1 MILVSGAS
9 SAAGRELVR
18 LLIRRGEPVRAF
30 LRDPGQLEADLA
42 GGCEVAGGD
51 FSDPEALR
59 AALDGVRLF
68 YLTSFDHPETVALQ
82 SNALEAAQAA
92 GVERVVRL
100 SAPAAD
106 PNSPVNFARWHGIME
121 KRADAS
127 GIPCAHLRPNWYM
140 DNFLEEYLANG
151 VLRIAAGRTPISLI
165 DARDIAAAAA
175 RVLLE
180 PGHGGRVYDLTGPAA
195 ITHDDVADAL
205 ARATG
210 KPFRYEAVNLGVAAR
225 EAVEQGVPAWRI
237 EMDVDLGKRL
247 MDGENSPVSDD
258 VPTLTGRR
266 AYSIDDHAAHRAEA
280 YARLA

>member
-9 SAAGRELVR
+9 SAVGRELVR
-18 LLIRRGEPVRAF
+18 LLIHQGEPVRAF
-30 LRDPGQLEADLA
+30 LRDPAKLEAELPS
-42 GGCEVAGGD
+42 GCEVMGGD
-51 FSDPEALR
+51 FSEPAGLR

-68 YLTSFDHPETVALQ
+68 YLTSFDHPETVAWQ
-82 SNALEAAQAA
+82 SNALDAAKAA
-92 GVERVVRL
+92 GVERLVRL

-106 PNSPVNFARWHGIME
+106 PNSPVNFARWHGVME
-121 KRADAS
+121 QRADAC

-151 VLRIAAGRTPISLI
+151 VLRLAAGRAPISLI

-175 RVLLE
+175 RTLLE

-210 KPFRYEAVNLGVAAR
+210 KPFRYEDVNLGVAAR
-225 EAVEQGVPAWRI
+225 EAIEQGVPAWRI
-237 EMDVDLGKRL
+237 EMDVDLGQRL
-247 MDGENSPVSDD
+247 IDGENSPVSDD
-258 VPTLTGRR
+258 LPTLAGRR
-266 AYSIDDHAAHRAEA
+266 ALSIDDHAAHWAEA